1 MKRKLKEKGH
11 CIMKDTIILI
21 PTPETTQT
29 KRYSPLR
36 ANVSLF
42 LRRYGMAVFFI
53 AVLFSGMIIG
63 AFRISAG
70 NAFFH
75 DKLFEFLYNTVTY
88 KSDVQPLKVFA
99 DSFVLSLVFA
109 VLLICA
115 AVSFLGVAG
124 VPLIIFIRGILYGAV
139 SGYLCVVFGL
149 KGLAYYI
156 AVLLPGGFISALA
169 LVYCSQYCMDFSLS
183 VILSVFGKNKSIL
196 LKERLKELIMN
207 CAYMNIVF
215 IFASLTDTLLYYLI
229 GKSFI

>member
-1 MKRKLKEKGH
+1 
-11 CIMKDTIILI
+11 MKDTIILI
-21 PTPETTQT
+21 PTTETAQSR
-29 KRYSPLR
+29 RYSPFW

-42 LRRYGMAVFFI
+42 FRRYGMAVFFI
-53 AVLFSGMIIG
+53 AVLFSGMIFG

-75 DKLFEFLYNTVTY
+75 DKLFGYLYNTVTY
-88 KSDVQPLKVFA
+88 KSDLQPLKVFA

-109 VLLICA
+109 LLLIGS
-115 AVSFLGVAG
+115 AVSFLGAVG
-124 VPLIIFIRGILYGAV
+124 VPLIIFVRGILYGAV
-139 SGYLCVVFGL
+139 SGYLCAAFGL

-169 LVYCSQYCMDFSLS
+169 LVYCSQYCMDFSVS
-183 VILSVFGKNKSIL
+183 VILSVFCKNSTII

-207 CAYMNIVF
+207 CAYMNIVL

-229 GKSFI
+229 GKNFL